1 MKNIVAVAN
10 PKGGTGKSTASAN
23 LAAVAAQRGLRP
35 LLIDL
40 DPQGSSSYLSGI
52 EDAEESRSAGA
63 MFQDEALRPSE
74 LALPTKH
81 GYDVVPAGPALIQAE
96 DWLARAIM
104 GEQRL
109 RLLFNRDTALREKY
123 DFIIVDTAGYK
134 GRLLNSTLLAC
145 TDILIPARPS
155 VLSTN
160 EFPDFFD
167 LIEQISMLREG
178 IGDERLNVRGII
190 FNMVREGTK
199 AAANNIEQVYAA
211 IEFLNTA
218 TERAGRYNI
227 AKTLIPEATA
237 IEEAGL
243 SRTPV
248 VVSRPKS
255 SVAVRYQEL
264 FAELFPQT
272 QEVFA

>member
-1 MKNIVAVAN
+1 MRNLVAVAN
-10 PKGGTGKSTASAN
+10 PKGGTGKSTTSAN

-52 EDAEESRSAGA
+52 EDTQESRSAGA
-63 MFQDEALRPSE
+63 MFQDEALHPSD
-74 LALPTKH
+74 LALPTKY

-109 RLLFNRDTALREKY
+109 RLLFKRDAALLEKY
-123 DFIIVDTAGYK
+123 NFIIVDTAGYK
-134 GRLLNSTLLAC
+134 GRLLNSTLIAC
-145 TDILIPARPS
+145 TDVLIPARPS

-167 LIEQISMLREG
+167 LIEQISGLREG
-178 IGDERLNVRGII
+178 IGDERLNIRGII

-199 AAANNIEQVYAA
+199 AAADNINQVYDA
-211 IEFLNTA
+211 INYMNKA
-218 TERAGRYNI
+218 TESAGRYNI

-248 VVSRPKS
+248 VFSRAKS
-255 SVAVRYQEL
+255 TVAVRYQEL
-264 FAELFPQT
+264 FAELFPN
-272 QEVFA
+272 

>member
-1 MKNIVAVAN
+1 MRNTIAVAN
-10 PKGGTGKSTASAN
+10 PKGGTGKSTVSAN
-23 LAAVAAQRGLRP
+23 LAAVAAQRGFRP

-74 LALPTKH
+74 LALTTKF

-96 DWLARAIM
+96 DWLARSVM

-109 RLLFNRDTALREKY
+109 RLLFRRDEAMLEKY
-123 DFIIVDTAGYK
+123 NFIVVDTAGYK
-134 GRLLNSTLLAC
+134 GRLLNSTLIAC
-145 TDILIPARPS
+145 TDVLIPAKPS

-167 LIEQISMLREG
+167 LIEQISALREG
-178 IGDERLNVRGII
+178 TGDNRLNIRGII
-190 FNMVREGTK
+190 YTMMRQGTK
-199 AAANNIEQVYAA
+199 ASKTNIDQVDEA
-211 IEFLNTA
+211 IDFLNA
-218 TERAGRYNI
+218 EHGGRYNV

-237 IEEAGL
+237 IEEAAL
-243 SRTPV
+243 SKTPV
-248 VVSRPKS
+248 VFSRPKS
-255 SVAVRYQEL
+255 VVAVRYQEL
-264 FAELFPQT
+264 FAELFP
-272 QEVFA
+272 AI